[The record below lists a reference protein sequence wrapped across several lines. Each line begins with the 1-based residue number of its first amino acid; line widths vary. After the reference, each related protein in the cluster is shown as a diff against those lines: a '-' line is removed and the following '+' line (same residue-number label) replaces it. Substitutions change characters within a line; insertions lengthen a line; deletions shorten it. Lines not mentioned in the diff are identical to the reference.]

1 MEASCSFDT
10 LFTKN
15 VPHIMEKIFL
25 SLDPASFK
33 ACLDVSKSWNEVLTK
48 SLKRKYFAMLDPIII
63 YTFEGTFESDM
74 THIENKPDFHF
85 PKTETNI
92 YLIKIDDRSLQRR
105 LTLKDIKDR
114 CPRKDQQ
121 YYRYFFKTASEGVE
135 VYKEMEDDTAVV
147 PMHISRK
154 ISCVLFEIPGLL
166 KICPKNNC
174 QCQNIN

>member
-1 MEASCSFDT
+1 
-10 LFTKN
+10 
-15 VPHIMEKIFL
+15 
-25 SLDPASFK
+25 
-33 ACLDVSKSWNEVLTK
+33 
-48 SLKRKYFAMLDPIII
+48 
-63 YTFEGTFESDM
+63 M
-74 THIENKPDFHF
+74 THVENSPGLHF
-85 PKTETNI
+85 PKTTSTP
-92 YLIKIDDRSLQRR
+92 YLIKIYDRSHRRR